1 MPVVWEIA
9 IVNFQ
14 PIYGCQSSQANPM
27 ESFPPAAQGW
37 AVPISTAPFTVFPIF
52 PMACIWTAWSSDEST
67 LRSNLLPLVQLAIL
81 SLFKVP
87 VALIAFLNISSGSLA
102 TQGAVNSNAA
112 ICSFISSSLLVI
124 GSHPG
129 HSGGAV
135 VSGVVG
141 THADSRAIRLSSL
154 VQSSSTWS
162 HGASRGVVGV
172 GGGYILP
179 CAIIPPIKKGQE
191 AFYPCPFTLLSSRGV
206 PRCQA

>member
-1 MPVVWEIA
+1 MPVVGEVA
-9 IVNFQ
+9 IVILQ

-27 ESFPPAAQGW
+27 ETLPPAAQGW
-37 AVPISTAPFTVFPIF
+37 AVFISTAPFTVFPIL

-102 TQGAVNSNAA
+102 TQGAVNSNAP
-112 ICSFISSSLLVI
+112 ICSFISSSLLMT

-129 HSGGAV
+129 HSRGGVIGGAV
-135 VSGVVG
+135 GD
-141 THADSRAIRLSSL
+141 HASSTAISLSSL
-154 VQSSSTWS
+154 VQSASIWT
-162 HGASRGVVGV
+162 HGASRGVVGF

-179 CAIIPPIKKGQE
+179 CTIIPPFQN
-191 AFYPCPFTLLSSRGV
+191 
-206 PRCQA
+206 